1 MNSGNVNQLWYGDLM
16 ASRDLKAPEKQGF
29 AMLLN
34 WFESWRQSFQLEP
47 GRDAAKQFWRAQVL
61 PQNREEWQISQWTE
75 AIRWYLHWFRLATE
89 EQKPVT
95 GLRERVSVAV
105 FKKGS
110 LRGLQ
115 LTTKECYASWAGR
128 YAEWVGDEKAVLNE
142 ENARLFLIKVIHED
156 KSAYSTQKQALN
168 ALAFFFKDVC
178 GREEVDLK
186 VEFQKTPKKIPV
198 VLNQEEVQAV
208 IGALPPVYQLAAGL
222 QYGSG
227 LRLSELVRLRI
238 KDLDF
243 DRNQVTVRAGKGGKD
258 RVTVLP
264 KQVAEQLTTWKQHI
278 REQFYEKDRLQK
290 VAGVHLPNALARKL
304 PKAGEEWLWFW
315 LFPSEKLSIDPE
327 TGIER
332 RHHISR
338 QAYSD
343 WLRTAKQETRMEKQ
357 FSSHV
362 FRHSFATHLLEG
374 GTDIRTLQ
382 ELLGHASVKT
392 TMIYCHVAKNLS
404 PCGVVSPL
412 DRLSG
417 QSGFAATATSG
428 GLPEFTN
435 CGWQT
440 PLHLAEA

>member
-1 MNSGNVNQLWYGDLM
+1 M
-16 ASRDLKAPEKQGF
+16 AARDLHSGEKQGF

-47 GRDAAKQFWRAQVL
+47 GRDAAKQFWRAQVT

-75 AIRWYLHWFRLATE
+75 AIRWYLNWLRIATE
-89 EQKPVT
+89 ESKPVT
-95 GLRERVSVAV
+95 GLKERVTLAV
-105 FKKGS
+105 FRKGS

-115 LTTKECYASWAGR
+115 KTTRECYSSWAGR
-128 YAEWVGDEKAVLNE
+128 YAEWVGDERAVLNE
-142 ENARLFLIKVIHED
+142 ENARLFLIHVIHD
-156 KSAYSTQKQALN
+156 KKCAYSTQKQALN

-178 GREEVDLK
+178 GRDEVDLK

-198 VLNQEEVQAV
+198 VLTREEVQEV
-208 IGALPPVYQLAAGL
+208 IDRLPPVQQLAASL

-227 LRLSELVRLRI
+227 LRLSELVRMRI

-243 DRNQVTVRAGKGGKD
+243 DRGQVTVRAGKGSKD

-264 KQVAEQLTTWKQHI
+264 KLVAEQLLEWKQRI
-278 REQFYEKDRLQK
+278 RNQFYEPDRLQK

-304 PKAGEEWLWFW
+304 PNAGEDWLWFW
-315 LFPSEKLSIDPE
+315 LFPSEQLSIDPE

-338 QAYSD
+338 QGYTD
-343 WLRTAKQETRMEKQ
+343 QLRKAARDARIEKT

-362 FRHSFATHLLEG
+362 FRHSFATHLLEN

-404 PCGVVSPL
+404 HCGVVSPL
-412 DRLSG
+412 DRRAVP
-417 QSGFAATATSG
+417 AAEDINR
-428 GLPEFTN
+428 LPEFTDR
-435 CGWQT
+435 GWQT
-440 PLHLAEA
+440 PAHLAAA